1 MFCLSRRT
9 CYGNSRLLMPSA
21 SINVTTSPYP
31 IFNSFATEVY
41 EDRRYGLGTL
51 DFWAWVKGNAGACRF
66 MIRKPT
72 WIGFSACPPRRCACI
87 QLGTKGSVARD
98 DTHRDSGFHINPLR
112 RHGEGRRGG
121 FLF

>member
-1 MFCLSRRT
+1 MSR
-9 CYGNSRLLMPSA
+9 NFKFL
-21 SINVTTSPYP
+21 
-31 IFNSFATEVY
+31 
-41 EDRRYGLGTL
+41 GLGEGKCRRLSFYDKEANL
-51 DFWAWVKGNAGACRF
+51 D
-66 MIRKPT
+66 
-72 WIGFSACPPRRCACI
+72 WIQCLPPRRCACI